1 MGFDFLN
8 TYPYRI
14 FHPAFKLIARHL
26 AAMQARLFALYRK
39 ELQPIYGIAAALD
52 RLQKRRCVASSSQLE
67 RIRLTLEVTG
77 LLDWFDPH
85 IFSAAM
91 VAEGKPAPDLF
102 FACRCA
108 NGCAGAIMRRDRR

>member
-26 AAMQARLFALYRK
+26 EAMQARLFALYRQ
-39 ELQPIYGIAAALD
+39 ELQPIDGIAEALD

-85 IFSAAM
+85 IFSAAV

-102 FACRCA
+102 FCMPLRKWVCRRHHA
-108 NGCAGAIMRRDRR
+108 L